1 MIQSLGDAPMCERS
15 VYLRAEAG
23 MCLRHADQMTDPDT
37 KEQLRSLA
45 AQFILRAVELESEE
59 RNYGTLH

>member
-1 MIQSLGDAPMCERS
+1 MCERS